1 VFFEKKKQAP
11 GAARR
16 RDAGRG
22 RGGGVRLL
30 LQYAVSGLA
39 TGCAFALVATGFV
52 AIYRVTRVV
61 NFAQGVFAV
70 LAGMVA
76 YSLLA
81 GGVPHV
87 LAEGLAIL
95 AAAVAGLGVG
105 VVAIGRR
112 GTTPLAS
119 LIITLG
125 LGIGSYAVVI
135 LIWGD
140 QPISFDGLRGNLDVG
155 GVSLQIQY
163 VLVILLTAV
172 AFVALALFFD
182 RTYVGRGL
190 TACSS
195 NPRAARLVGID
206 VTRMGL
212 LAFALGGG
220 LGGLAGVLLTP
231 IQPVSFNSDVSI
243 AISGFA
249 AAIFGGLLRPGSA
262 LVGGLVLGVAEALV
276 AGYGQASLQSGVALV
291 IMLGIMVWQARHRLL
306 TAADEDAA

>member
-1 VFFEKKKQAP
+1 
-11 GAARR
+11 
-16 RDAGRG
+16 
-22 RGGGVRLL
+22 VRLF
-30 LQYAVSGLA
+30 LQYAASGIA

-70 LAGMVA
+70 LAGMLA

-81 GGVPHV
+81 QGVPHV
-87 LAEGLAIL
+87 FAEALAIVVAAL
-95 AAAVAGLGVG
+95 AGIIVG
-105 VVAIGRR
+105 VVAIGRP
-112 GTTPLAS
+112 GTSPLAS

-125 LGIGSYAVVI
+125 LGIGSYAVLI

-140 QPISFDGLRGNLDVG
+140 QPISLDGLKGNLDLG
-155 GVSLQIQY
+155 GVGMQVQY
-163 VLVILLTAV
+163 VLVVVLTAV
-172 AFVALALFFD
+172 AFVALGLFFN
-182 RTYVGRGL
+182 RTYIGRGL

-212 LAFALGGG
+212 LAFGLGGG

-249 AAIFGGLLRPGSA
+249 AAIFGGLLRPGTA
-262 LVGGLVLGVAEALV
+262 LVGGLVLGIAEALV
-276 AGYGQASLQSGVALV
+276 AGYAQASLQSGVALV
-291 IMLGIMVWQARHRLL
+291 IMLAIMVWQAGRRPL
-306 TAADEDAA
+306 ADEDTA

>member
-1 VFFEKKKQAP
+1 
-11 GAARR
+11 
-16 RDAGRG
+16 
-22 RGGGVRLL
+22 VRLF
-30 LQYAVSGLA
+30 LQYASSGVA

-70 LAGMVA
+70 LAGMLA
-76 YSLLA
+76 YTLL
-81 GGVPHV
+81 GQGVPHV
-87 LAEGLAIL
+87 LAEGLAVVV
-95 AAAVAGLGVG
+95 AALAGLLVG

-112 GTTPLAS
+112 GTSPLAS

-125 LGIGSYAVVI
+125 LGIGSYAAVI

-140 QPISFDGLRGNLDVG
+140 QPISFDGLKGNLDVG
-155 GVSLQIQY
+155 GVGMQVQY
-163 VLVILLTAV
+163 VLVVCVTAV
-172 AFVALALFFD
+172 AFVALGLFFN

-212 LAFALGGG
+212 LAFGLGGG

-231 IQPVSFNSDVSI
+231 IQPVSFNSDVGI

-249 AAIFGGLLRPGSA
+249 AAIFGGLLRPGTA
-262 LVGGLVLGVAEALV
+262 LVGGLVLGIAEALV

-291 IMLGIMVWQARHRLL
+291 IMLGIMVWQAGRRPLGS
-306 TAADEDAA
+306 DEDTA